1 MGIRE
6 LFCLLSPVPAT
17 MFVSDVGVSPSSWLS
32 AKKKV
37 PSSCV
42 SLQEDHL
49 PVPVT

>member
-1 MGIRE
+1 MGIIE

-17 MFVSDVGVSPSSWLS
+17 MFVSDVGVSPSSWL
-32 AKKKV
+32 
-37 PSSCV
+37 V